1 MDQARVVLRIA
12 RTRYAGPP
20 RPVVNW
26 MSDAWRTLSAL
37 GDSRW
42 LLPMALVLLFTL
54 PRADARLKW
63 RWLLAIAVTAGITL
77 ASKLA
82 FMGWGIGIKSVH
94 FTGFSGH
101 AAMSSAVYPVVAG
114 LLAGP
119 GRRARATGLMFGAIL
134 ATAIAWSRV
143 PLYAHTL
150 SEVIAGLMLGLGCSA
165 PALCALPP
173 SKCPGGRNLLLSV
186 LIGLMLPLS
195 LPDLSTHQLVKALA
209 NTLGSPTMTIEE
221 R

>member
-1 MDQARVVLRIA
+1 MDQAPGVLHSA

-26 MSDAWRTLSAL
+26 MSDVWRTLSAL

-42 LLPMALVLLFTL
+42 LLPMALVLLITL

-63 RWLLAIAVTAGITL
+63 RWLLAIAVTAGVTL

-101 AAMSSAVYPVVAG
+101 AAMSSVIYPVVGALLARTGKLPRGIGLVIGVLLASAIAWSRIPLHAHSLSEVVAG
-114 LLAGP
+114 LL
-119 GRRARATGLMFGAIL
+119 
-134 ATAIAWSRV
+134 
-143 PLYAHTL
+143 
-150 SEVIAGLMLGLGCSA
+150 LGLGCSTWA
-165 PALCALPP
+165 MHTAGPSSRPNAVAAAAAVLAGMVLPLALPD
-173 SKCPGGRNLLLSV
+173 V
-186 LIGLMLPLS
+186 H
-195 LPDLSTHQLVKALA
+195 THRLVIALA
-209 NTLGSPTMTIEE
+209 KLISGRAEIFQHF
-221 R
+221 

>member
-1 MDQARVVLRIA
+1 MDQAPGVLHSA

-26 MSDAWRTLSAL
+26 MSDVWRTLSAL

-63 RWLLAIAVTAGITL
+63 
-77 ASKLA
+77 
-82 FMGWGIGIKSVH
+82 
-94 FTGFSGH
+94 
-101 AAMSSAVYPVVAG
+101 
-114 LLAGP
+114 
-119 GRRARATGLMFGAIL
+119 LMFGAIL